1 MPPWSSAWSS
11 APLAEFGRV
20 DFAHEQLRRLRA
32 AGLVD
37 ARGLG
42 GRLRTRRPDDGARSQ
57 NVLGWVGDGNWSD
70 ADAVRI
76 AVEGEAAKDDNRRK
90 LAALGGGELFV

>member
-1 MPPWSSAWSS
+1 M
-11 APLAEFGRV
+11 L
-20 DFAHEQLRRLRA
+20 
-32 AGLVD
+32 AGLGVGCVR
-37 ARGLG
+37 AV
-42 GRLRTRRPDDGARSQ
+42 RTMGARSQ